1 MITLTPDTYTERVMP
16 GVKFASDRSGIF
28 PGFKVED
35 GGEGKITFL
44 KTF

>member
-1 MITLTPDTYTERVMP
+1 MP
-16 GVKFASDRSGIF
+16 GVEFASDRWGSF
-28 PGFKVED
+28 PGFKMAD